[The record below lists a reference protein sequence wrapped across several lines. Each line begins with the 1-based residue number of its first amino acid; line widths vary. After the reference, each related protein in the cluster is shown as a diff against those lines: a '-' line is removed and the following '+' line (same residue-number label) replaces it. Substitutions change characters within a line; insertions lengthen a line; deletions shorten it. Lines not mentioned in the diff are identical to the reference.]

1 MTDDNN
7 KPGHNPDDIEMRP
20 RPSYEEAYRQLK
32 AGFITRLGNS
42 ITVIDNIM
50 SRQQV
55 GPLSTEDL
63 ERAMHLGHGLAGS
76 GTTFGFPAVTDAGRK
91 LDAFLERLLRSLP
104 DEEAMGDEDRAI
116 FESLMTDLKKSCESA
131 LADKSEK
138 TGPTKAPLSKSPQDE
153 IKETYHVLLVDDDE
167 SILDIITL
175 KLRQIGVRVSIARTG
190 DAALRVIAKEIPD
203 LIVLDIMMPG
213 ISGHEV
219 LRRLKQD
226 ADFVNVPVIMLTS
239 KTEQKD
245 VVSALHGGAID
256 YVIKPVDPE
265 KLVARINRTLDAGRF
280 TVMIADNDHLILQLL
295 DSKYRNR
302 GFKVM
307 MADDGKD
314 AWNQILKN
322 LPDLIILDRMM
333 PGLDGLAVLKNIREE
348 QATAHIPVIVLSAR
362 KEQRDIDM
370 GMKFG
375 ANDYMV
381 KPFLPDD
388 LLNRSL
394 KLLKK
399 Q

>member
-1 MTDDNN
+1 MTEDN
-7 KPGHNPDDIEMRP
+7 NPDDIEMRP
-20 RPSYEEAYRQLK
+20 RPSYEDAYRQLK

-42 ITVIDNIM
+42 ITVIDNIIAQ
-50 SRQQV
+50 QQV
-55 GPLSTEDL
+55 GPLSITDL
-63 ERAMHLGHGLAGS
+63 ERAMNLGHGLAGS

-91 LDAFLERLLRSLP
+91 IDSFLERLLRNMQ
-104 DEEAMGDEDRAI
+104 EGEVMGDEDREV
-116 FESLMTDLKKSCESA
+116 FENLMQALKKSCESA
-131 LADKSEK
+131 LTDKGENS
-138 TGPTKAPLSKSPQDE
+138 GPSKSALSKSAQDE

-175 KLRQIGVRVSIARTG
+175 KLRQIGIRVTIARTG
-190 DAALRVIAKEIPD
+190 DAALRVIGKEIPD

-265 KLVARINRTLDAGRF
+265 KLVVRINRTLDAGRF

-307 MADDGKD
+307 TADDGKE

-322 LPDLIILDRMM
+322 LPDLVILDRMM

-348 QATAHIPVIVLSAR
+348 KATAHIPVIVLSAR

-375 ANDYMV
+375 ANDYLA

-394 KLLKK
+394 KLLRKP
-399 Q
+399 